1 MTARTP
7 VVGAAILHA
16 GTVLAA
22 RRTEPAHLKGL
33 WEFPG
38 GKVDA
43 GETFDEAL
51 AREIHEE
58 LGVRIR
64 VGDWLPLTVDIGER
78 WQMRTALA
86 RIVEGEPQPH
96 VHDAIRWL
104 TLDDLDSVDWVEAD
118 QPFLAYVRE
127 ALSGPLTRAIL
138 FEEQAAVDVAD
149 RLTRDGWTADI
160 VRERYQ
166 GEDDEEDQ
174 PWAVVSDA
182 PQIMVEVLIEEFDGW
197 LDLPEPAKTV
207 PLVLPTAPMRIK
219 RADQVPQEPQ

>member
-16 GTVLAA
+16 GKVLAA
-22 RRTEPAHLKGL
+22 RRTEPEHLKGL

-38 GKVDA
+38 GKVDV

-86 RIVEGEPQPH
+86 RIIEGEPQPH
-96 VHDAIRWL
+96 VHDAILWL
-104 TLDDLDSVDWVEAD
+104 ALDDLDSVEWVEAD

-138 FEEQAAVDVAD
+138 FDEESATEVAA
-149 RLTRDGWTADI
+149 RLTRDGWTADL

-182 PQIMVEVLIEEFDGW
+182 PQILVEMLVEEFDGW
-197 LDLPEPAKTV
+197 LDLPEPPKVA
-207 PLVLPTAPMRIK
+207 PLVLPTAPQRIK
-219 RADQVPQEPQ
+219 RGDQTPQQP

>member
-1 MTARTP
+1 MTVRKP
-7 VVGAAILHA
+7 VVGAAILRA

-38 GKVDA
+38 GKVDD
-43 GETFDEAL
+43 GETFEEAL
-51 AREIHEE
+51 TREIHEE
-58 LGVRIR
+58 LGVRIS
-64 VGDWLPLTVDIGER
+64 VGEWFALTVDIDER

-86 RIVEGEPQPH
+86 RIVEGDPQPH

-104 TLDDLDSVDWVEAD
+104 ALDDLDSVDWVEAD
-118 QPFLAYVRE
+118 QPFLVYVRE

-138 FEEQAAVDVAD
+138 FAEEDAVAVAE
-149 RLTRDGWTADI
+149 RLIRGGWAADI

-166 GEDDEEDQ
+166 GEDDEEAQ

-182 PQIMVEVLIEEFDGW
+182 PQIMVEMLIEEFDGW
-197 LDLPEPAKTV
+197 LDLPEPPKTT
-207 PLVLPTAPMRIK
+207 PLVLPTAPQRIK
-219 RADQVPQEPQ
+219 RADHAPQDSQ

>member
-1 MTARTP
+1 MSIRTP

-16 GTVLAA
+16 GKVLAA
-22 RRTEPAHLKGL
+22 RRTEPVHLKGR

-43 GETFDEAL
+43 GESFEEAL

-64 VGDWLPLTVDIGER
+64 IGDWLPVTVDIGER

-86 RIVEGEPQPH
+86 RITEGEPEPH
-96 VHDAIRWL
+96 VHDALRWL
-104 TLDDLDSVDWVEAD
+104 ALDDLDSVEWVEAD
-118 QPFLAYVRE
+118 RPFLAYVRE

-138 FEEQAAVDVAD
+138 FDEGDAVAVAE
-149 RLTRDGWTADI
+149 RLTRDGWSADI

-182 PQIMVEVLIEEFDGW
+182 PQIMVEMLVEEHDGW
-197 LDLPEPAKTV
+197 LDLPEPPTTA
-207 PLVLPTAPMRIK
+207 PLALPTAPKRIK
-219 RADQVPQEPQ
+219 RPAN